1 MGIIN
6 TADAEEELEIV
17 VSQQWVLSML
27 TRENWS
33 LDNDGLWSGSFTF
46 ILVANIEE
54 RVATEVDIL
63 IASPKLTD
71 RLQHSKREAR
81 APPTSRQNPRES
93 ANAES

>member
-17 VSQQWVLSML
+17 VSQQQVLSML
-27 TRENWS
+27 TRGNWS

-46 ILVANIEE
+46 KLVANIEE
-54 RVATEVDIL
+54 RIATEVDIL

-81 APPTSRQNPRES
+81 TSPTSRQNPRES